1 MKRRIAAAG
10 LALALLLPCRA
21 LAFSDV
27 PEGAWYADSVALCVE
42 KSLLQGTGSDTF
54 SPEGAVTLAEV
65 MTVAARLHYSAS
77 GGQGDLPQA
86 PEDWGTGA
94 VTTPAGAPLLRFD
107 TCDLDR
113 DLTYRF
119 DTESPRRLHLYL
131 TVTESERRALTPAGG
146 AASAVL
152 ILNGRQVLTGSL
164 APAEDNTTRVEFT
177 ADPALLGQYAMVRLT
192 GARATVLLGELAD

>member
-94 VTTPAGAPLLRFD
+94 ITTPAGAPLLRFD

-119 DTESPRRLHLYL
+119 DTESPQLGLHRLQQG
-131 TVTESERRALTPAGG
+131 ALRLPPRPGHREVVPQRPVVRPGARPAGQPAGG
-146 AASAVL
+146 
-152 ILNGRQVLTGSL
+152 GRL
-164 APAEDNTTRVEFT
+164 
-177 ADPALLGQYAMVRLT
+177 
-192 GARATVLLGELAD
+192 